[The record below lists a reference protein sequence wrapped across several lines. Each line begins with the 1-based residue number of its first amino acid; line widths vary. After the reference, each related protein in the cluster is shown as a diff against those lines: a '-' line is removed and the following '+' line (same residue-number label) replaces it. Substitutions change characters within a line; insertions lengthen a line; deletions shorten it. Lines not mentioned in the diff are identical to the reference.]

1 MSRLRIAMLL
11 ILWAG
16 VAQAVMPHEQLAD
29 PALET
34 RAREISK
41 DLRCQVCQNQS
52 IDDSNAPLAADL
64 RKLVRE
70 RLTAGDSN
78 DQVMSYVVA
87 RYGDYVRLTPPMR
100 RDTLLLWAA
109 PALIL
114 LAAIIGLVL
123 RGRRRDAPTA
133 GAGVAGAALSAD
145 EKRDFERLLARDGQ
159 ETRKP

>member
-1 MSRLRIAMLL
+1 MNRLLVTALL
-11 ILWAG
+11 LLWAG
-16 VAQAVMPHEQLAD
+16 LAQAVMPHEQLAD

-41 DLRCQVCQNQS
+41 ELRCQVCQNQS

-70 RLTAGDSN
+70 RLSAGDSN
-78 DQVMSYVVA
+78 DQVMGYVVA

-100 RDTLLLWAA
+100 MDTLLLWAA
-109 PALIL
+109 PVLIL
-114 LAAIIGLVL
+114 FAAIAGLVL
-123 RGRRRDAPTA
+123 RARRRVAAP
-133 GAGVAGAALSAD
+133 AGVVGSPLSVD
-145 EKRDFERLLARDGQ
+145 EKRAFERLLARDGQ